1 MLIIFDLDGT
11 LIDSAEDLAISTNAT
26 RQHFDLPPLDA
37 KLINSY
43 VGNGAARLVKRA
55 MGPDASD
62 ALVAQALE
70 FFLKFYRAH
79 ALEHTR
85 LYPGIGELVEDL
97 STSGHTLAVLT
108 NKPAKIS
115 VDIVR
120 ALGLAAHLKHVY
132 GGDSF
137 QAKKPDP
144 IGIVT
149 LLKDTNLPPEEAMM
163 VGDSGVD
170 IQTARNARVR
180 SCGVTW
186 GFHPEA
192 LQVDVPDLLITD
204 PRELLSAV
212 MSLSN
217 F

>member
-26 RQHFDLPPLDA
+26 RQHFGMPPLDA

-43 VGNGAARLVKRA
+43 VGNGAARLVKLA
-55 MGPDASD
+55 MGPEASD
-62 ALVAQALE
+62 VLVAQALD
-70 FFLKFYRAH
+70 FFLKYYRAH

-85 LYPGIGELVEDL
+85 PYPGVRELVDELTAAGHKL
-97 STSGHTLAVLT
+97 SVLT
-108 NKPAKIS
+108 NKPFKIS
-115 VDIVR
+115 RDIIN
-120 ALGLAAHLKHVY
+120 ALKLATHFPHVY

-137 QAKKPDP
+137 PTKKPDP
-144 IGIVT
+144 IGIMT
-149 LLKDTNLPPEEAMM
+149 LMSDTGSSAPETLM

-170 IQTARNARVR
+170 IQTARNAGVR

-192 LQVDVPDLLITD
+192 LKVDIPDILIQQ
-204 PRELLSAV
+204 PSELLHALISV
-212 MSLSN
+212 YR
-217 F
+217 